1 MKTHKVVFM
10 ANYDRKIIEDIA
22 GDLDIGFNC
31 YYNLKTREIVKLPNF
46 DDSFDEDFMREEFKA
61 DIEKVEGNEDDYI
74 IFEILDSFEAFKIM
88 ERFVG
93 QMTDPH
99 FQDKLDYILQREK
112 PFRYFKQAIDE
123 SEHRQAWFDFKR
135 NELERRVEDQFKRS
149 FDPL

>member
-1 MKTHKVVFM
+1 M

-61 DIEKVEGNEDDYI
+61 EIEKVENKEDDYI
-74 IFEILDSFEAFKIM
+74 IFEILESFESFKIM

-93 QMTDPH
+93 QMTDIN
-99 FQDKLDYILQREK
+99 FQDRLDNILRRPK
-112 PFRYFKQAIDE
+112 PFRNFMYAIDN
-123 SEHRQAWFDFKR
+123 SIHRQAWFDFKR
-135 NELERRVEDQFKRS
+135 NELERRVENQFKRS
-149 FDPL
+149 LDNE